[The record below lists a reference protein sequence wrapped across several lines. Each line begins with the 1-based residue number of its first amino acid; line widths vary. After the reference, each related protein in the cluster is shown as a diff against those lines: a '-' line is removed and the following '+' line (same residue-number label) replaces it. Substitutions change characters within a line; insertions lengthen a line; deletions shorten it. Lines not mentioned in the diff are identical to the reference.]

1 MIFFY
6 LLQPIYFYLDMDIA
20 ILKEV
25 TSLKPYQYPEKLE
38 EVASNANAA
47 ICVTRPATKE
57 ISIRSLQDHIE
68 VLLKHDSKEN
78 VKELKK

>member
-1 MIFFY
+1 
-6 LLQPIYFYLDMDIA
+6 MDIA

-25 TSLKPYQYPEKLE
+25 TSLKPYRFPDKWE

-47 ICVTRPATKE
+47 IQITRPNTKD
-57 ISIRSLQDHIE
+57 ISVRSLQDHID
-68 VLLKHDSKEN
+68 VLLKHENKEN